1 VEMRTK
7 NDLHSLIK
15 YFHFLALT
23 IPLIICVI
31 IAAYDVEGPDDGFG
45 VGVCWI
51 PYNHKE
57 WRLLGGKVVEWSSWL
72 FVLTCY
78 FTTLYRLSKL
88 NVPADLKSTSLKM
101 LFIPAI
107 FVILRVPSAIRTIHD
122 YIRGESA
129 MMWLSILQAFGD
141 YGQGFANGIWFV
153 CFQHEVRKE
162 IQSYIFGRTNH
173 LMSSFESDVAAFLKG
188 PGVGGTINDSKNIS
202 DHEGDDEVYHSLH
215 DPKHKTISRPYSH
228 HSYGNHSKPNPG
240 PSTDPTTDPD
250 HDIDHDPNPDLE
262 GTSGEES

>member
-1 VEMRTK
+1 VELRTK
-7 NDLHSLIK
+7 NDLHSLVK
-15 YFHFLALT
+15 YFHFLAVVV
-23 IPLIICVI
+23 PLVICII

-51 PYNHKE
+51 PYKYQE

-88 NVPADLKSTSLKM
+88 NIPTDLRSTSLKM

-122 YIRGESA
+122 YVRGESP
-129 MMWLSILQAFGD
+129 MMWLSVLQAFGD

-153 CFQHEVRKE
+153 CFQNEVRRE
-162 IQSYIFGRTNH
+162 IHSYIFGKTSVLAN
-173 LMSSFESDVAAFLKG
+173 SSFLESDAAFLKG
-188 PGVGGTINDSKNIS
+188 PGIAGTINDSKHLS
-202 DHEGDDEVYHSLH
+202 DNEGNPDEEVYHSLH
-215 DPKHKTISRPYSH
+215 DQQKPKTITHPYNDHSYITH
-228 HSYGNHSKPNPG
+228 HSKQNTDNP
-240 PSTDPTTDPD
+240 SIEDT
-250 HDIDHDPNPDLE
+250 
-262 GTSGEES
+262 